1 MNTVLMQTKDN
12 LLKRGYSVYLCE
24 SKNTLLNTIYQ
35 NILPPDISEMV
46 IGLGNSITLEAVN
59 LLEDLRK
66 RSKTVYHHK
75 PPYISFEDDRKA
87 LCSDVYFLS
96 ANAMSK
102 DGYIVNIDGTGNRV
116 AASCFGPK
124 HVVFV
129 IGKNKIV
136 ENLDEAM
143 DRALNYTSIKLMKFY
158 AEKLGR
164 KTPPCV
170 QVGKC
175 VECFSPSGCGCGVMT
190 IHRKQLFGNKTSVI
204 LVDED
209 MGI

>member
-1 MNTVLMQTKDN
+1 MNTILMQVKEN
-12 LLKRGYSVYLCE
+12 LLKRGYDVYLCE
-24 SKNTLLNTIYQ
+24 SKDNLLDTIYQ
-35 NILPPDISEMV
+35 NILPSDISEMV

-59 LLEDLRK
+59 LLEELQK
-66 RSKTVYHHK
+66 QSKMVYHHK
-75 PPYISFEDDRKA
+75 PPHISFEDDRKA
-87 LCSDVYFLS
+87 LRSDVYFLS

-129 IGKNKIV
+129 IGKNKIAD
-136 ENLDEAM
+136 NLDDAM
-143 DRALNYTSIKLMKFY
+143 DRALNYASIELMKFY

-164 KTPPCV
+164 KAPPCV
-170 QVGKC
+170 QIGKC
-175 VECFSPSGCGCGVMT
+175 VECFSPSGCICGVMT

>member
-1 MNTVLMQTKDN
+1 MKTVLMQAKEN
-12 LLKRGYSVYLCE
+12 QLKRGYNAYLCE
-24 SKNTLLNTIYQ
+24 GKETVIYTIYQ

-46 IGLGNSITLEAVN
+46 IGMGNSVTLEEIN
-59 LLEDLRK
+59 LLEKLRK
-66 RSKTVYHHK
+66 QCAVVYHHK
-75 PPYISFEDDRKA
+75 PPHISFDDDRKA

-129 IGKNKIV
+129 IGRNKIA
-136 ENLDEAM
+136 ETLDEAM
-143 DRALNYTSIKLMKFY
+143 DRALNYASIKLMKYY
-158 AEKLGR
+158 AEKLNR
-164 KTPPCV
+164 KIPPCV
-170 QVGKC
+170 PKGKC
-175 VECFSPSGCGCGVMT
+175 IECFSPGGCVCGVMT